1 MSWTKRVHFTSASV
15 EGKTNK
21 QVTVMD
27 IPFNSEAIVGLIRH
41 SLKLAI
47 SSTRRSDGSSYRRDS
62 CHWHCQHILT
72 SIHNITHTISTRQHN
87 DGGNHVSGASYQLPT
102 PGSRV
107 HSWRH

>member
-1 MSWTKRVHFTSASV
+1 MRATHVRDKEKVHFTSASV

-27 IPFNSEAIVGLIRH
+27 IPFHSEAIVSLIRH

-47 SSTRRSDGSSYRRDS
+47 SSTRRSDGSPYRRDS

-72 SIHNITHTISTRQHN
+72 SIHNITHTISTRQQHN
-87 DGGNHVSGASYQLPT
+87 DVGNHLHIETST
-102 PGSRV
+102 E
-107 HSWRH
+107 